1 MVFNNDT
8 LYPADIL
15 RRTIFDFFEINEITE
30 YPLENLG
37 LGDKIMAPNPNPTLY
52 DELSRARILSYVSIK
67 ES

>member
-37 LGDKIMAPNPNPTLY
+37 LGLGDKIMAQN
-52 DELSRARILSYVSIK
+52 ILGIWQQK
-67 ES
+67 P

>member
-37 LGDKIMAPNPNPTLY
+37 LGLGDKTMAPNPNPQKKTHN
-52 DELSRARILSYVSIK
+52 DNK
-67 ES
+67 

>member
-37 LGDKIMAPNPNPTLY
+37 LGLGDKIMPPREIAACLFA
-52 DELSRARILSYVSIK
+52 LAFFRHVKSVIK
-67 ES
+67 